1 MPKVHLLQGGSFW
14 SGFASGAFSSL
25 GGSLLQGFNL
35 TDRLGTV
42 GSVGV
47 GALMGGIAAELS
59 GGDFGVGAISGAWVT
74 LFNHLAH
81 KLTIEDMLRKI
92 DNELSKG
99 DVMNKD
105 EIAKYN
111 KYVAKVIK
119 SIECIDKHKFVVT
132 LTGLGKFLSGGL
144 MSLPNDNIF
153 TITQVERFVMVT
165 STTATFNNGQPL
177 NVFIKG
183 NSYKINNGNY
193 GEGWH
198 SIDIDNFINKK

>member
-1 MPKVHLLQGGSFW
+1 VQGGSFW
-14 SGFASGAFSSL
+14 SGFASGAFSSA

-35 TDRLGTV
+35 TERLGTV
-42 GSVGV
+42 DSVGV

-74 LFNHLAH
+74 LFNHLQH

-99 DVMNKD
+99 DVMNKE
-105 EIAKYN
+105 EIAKLN
-111 KYVAKVIK
+111 KYAAKVIK

-165 STTATFNNGQPL
+165 STSATFNGQPL

>member
-1 MPKVHLLQGGSFW
+1 MARE
-14 SGFASGAFSSL
+14 SGKI
-25 GGSLLQGFNL
+25 
-35 TDRLGTV
+35 RK
-42 GSVGV
+42 GV
-47 GALMGGIAAELS
+47 
-59 GGDFGVGAISGAWVT
+59 
-74 LFNHLAH
+74 
-81 KLTIEDMLRKI
+81 
-92 DNELSKG
+92 NE
-99 DVMNKD
+99 
-105 EIAKYN
+105 
-111 KYVAKVIK
+111 VIK